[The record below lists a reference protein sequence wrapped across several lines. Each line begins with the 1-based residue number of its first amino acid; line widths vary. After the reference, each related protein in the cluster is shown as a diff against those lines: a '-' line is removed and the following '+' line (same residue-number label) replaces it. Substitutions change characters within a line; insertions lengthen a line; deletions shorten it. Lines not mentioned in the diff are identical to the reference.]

1 MAPKIAPAR
10 RAEVERKT
18 RCMQN
23 TWTIARKRRAGT
35 TAADIQTDDHI
46 VGMVVKARLAM
57 ARCGKAAGAGGQAC
71 R

>member
-1 MAPKIAPAR
+1 
-10 RAEVERKT
+10 
-18 RCMQN
+18 MQN